1 MPGAVPRA
9 GDPLVKETVYVSS
22 SLGERDKKSYR
33 HRARGMK
40 STKTA
45 QHIPLPPYPFP
56 EWLSKASTPPGPAF
70 LPRAAKLYGSDLH
83 TTKVWPS
90 SFRQNALKTK
100 LSHLDRSWG
109 RKPSAW
115 SSWVSRPIRN
125 LRPSLNK
132 VAPCRPLSQGWL
144 LAPPRHSSLGPTFQR
159 ELQSLENTGS
169 HAQ

>member
-56 EWLSKASTPPGPAF
+56 EWLSKASTPQAQ
-70 LPRAAKLYGSDLH
+70 
-83 TTKVWPS
+83 PS
-90 SFRQNALKTK
+90 SPGQQNCMALISTPRRCGLPPFGKT
-100 LSHLDRSWG
+100 
-109 RKPSAW
+109 P
-115 SSWVSRPIRN
+115 
-125 LRPSLNK
+125 
-132 VAPCRPLSQGWL
+132 
-144 LAPPRHSSLGPTFQR
+144 
-159 ELQSLENTGS
+159 
-169 HAQ
+169 